1 MNKKSGKKFD
11 FFFFCVILSIPILY
25 FNKLMMAEKMQENHL
40 NNKMSKTSKV
50 KKTFSKEL
58 FLDLLYD
65 KWDQYDKLAN
75 TYAYKLMEENERP
88 DEVIDHL
95 EKFTPTRKL
104 FEELV
109 WWYIFEELD
118 IIDFVDYFKGEGIVV
133 RKDVI
138 DDLVEAGQFNYLGDY
153 EDFNFQISEDEYNKL
168 KKKSERNK
176 ESLMAQ
182 EYEDAMDAQFLRDI
196 EKYNEWEDVDLTRY
210 L

>member
-1 MNKKSGKKFD
+1 
-11 FFFFCVILSIPILY
+11 
-25 FNKLMMAEKMQENHL
+25 MMAEKMQENHL

-176 ESLMAQ
+176 ESLWAQ
-182 EYEDAMDAQFLRDI
+182 EYEDARDAQFLRDI
-196 EKYNEWEDVDLTRY
+196 EKYNEWEDIDLTRY
-210 L
+210 F